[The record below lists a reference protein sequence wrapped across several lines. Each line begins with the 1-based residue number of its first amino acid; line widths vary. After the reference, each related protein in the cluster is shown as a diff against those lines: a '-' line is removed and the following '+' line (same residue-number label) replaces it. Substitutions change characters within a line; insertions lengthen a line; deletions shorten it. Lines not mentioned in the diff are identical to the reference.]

1 MKLDNLQ
8 KPAGSTKNRK
18 RVGRGPGSG
27 HGKTSCRGGK
37 GARARAGFKYKAWHE
52 GGQMPLAR
60 RVPKR
65 GFTSLDHTEYQVV
78 NLDDLA
84 RKFTQASEVTPGE
97 LKRLKLI
104 RSLNRPVK
112 ILGSGQL
119 QVSLSLK
126 VHAASKS
133 AMDKITAAGGKVEI
147 VS

>member
-18 RVGRGPGSG
+18 RVGRGSGSG
-27 HGKTSCRGGK
+27 HGKTSGRGGK

-52 GGQMPLAR
+52 GGQMPLVR
-60 RVPKR
+60 RLPKR
-65 GFTSLDHTEYQVV
+65 GFTSLDHTQYQVV

-84 RKFTQASEVTPGE
+84 RKFTQPAEISPGE
-97 LKRLKLI
+97 LKQHKLI
-104 RSLNRPVK
+104 RSLNLPVK
-112 ILGSGQL
+112 ILGSGEL
-119 QVSLSLK
+119 KVGLTLK

-133 AMDKITAAGGKVEI
+133 AVEKIIAAGGKVEI